1 MGISSVIAIVN
12 ILCLLTMTFVLINN
26 LKTTDELL
34 DKYEKCLNKNL
45 SYAVQ
50 RKTLMEIIIN
60 AKTSKENYFTTLEKI
75 ERELF
80 K

>member
-12 ILCLLTMTFVLINN
+12 IFCLLTMTFVLINN

-34 DKYEKCLNKNL
+34 DEYEKCLNKNL

-60 AKTSKENYFTTLEKI
+60 AKINKENYFKTLEKI

>member
-1 MGISSVIAIVN
+1 MGVSSIMAIVN

-26 LKTTDELL
+26 LKTTDELI
-34 DKYEKCLNKNL
+34 DGYEKCLEENL
-45 SYAVQ
+45 SYAKQ

-60 AKTSKENYFTTLEKI
+60 AKTNKENYFKTLEKI

>member
-34 DKYEKCLNKNL
+34 DEYEKCLNKNL

-60 AKTSKENYFTTLEKI
+60 AKTSKENYFKTLEKI